1 MAVQHFSRSARTR
14 TFRLSSVFAI
24 IAAAGIAA
32 AGSINVQARDLT
44 AAVNSNFSTL
54 DTWDAIDNLSR
65 AVSSSIYEG
74 LYRFDTNLTPQPQ
87 LAESYTVSDDGL
99 VYTFKLRPN
108 VKYQDGSDF
117 TAETVKMNFDRG
129 MNPASKLTRRTFFSF
144 VDKVEA
150 VDPLTVRFT
159 LKQPTAGFITRLSNG
174 TASMVC
180 PSLLKKAAAAGDAAA
195 AKKITAY
202 EACGTG
208 PYTLKHFEPTEVLEV
223 VKNPNYRVAGLPK
236 FDSLRWVP
244 VAENS
249 TRAMMLRTGEA
260 QFIWPVPAEQ
270 VKALE
275 ADDKLSIQKTP
286 SVVTRYISM
295 NETKKPFNDVRVRKA
310 ISLAINR
317 NALIKVAYNGL
328 AVPSTGYL
336 PPQIEGAVNYGA
348 FPYDPKA
355 ARELLKEAGF
365 PEGFHATLWSAYN
378 DGKTLKTLQ
387 FLQQQLAQVG
397 IHVETRALEAG
408 QRSLIYSAQ
417 TPADSQHQLY
427 LIGWTNSAAEPDWG
441 LRPLLD
447 SRSAPPVLNNDSY
460 YKNPKVDELFDK
472 AAAEPNPQKRVAL
485 YKELQ
490 DTVNAD
496 SPWAP
501 LVFEMMT
508 AGAVKPLKNFAV
520 LPDGSFDFYQ
530 ADWQE

>member
-159 LKQPTAGFITRLSNG
+159 LKQPTAGFIARLSNG

-195 AKKITAY
+195 AKKVTAY

-336 PPQIEGAVNYGA
+336 PPQIEGAVNYGP

-365 PEGFHATLWSAYN
+365 PEGFHATLWSACLLYTS
-378 DGKTLKTLQ
+378 D
-387 FLQQQLAQVG
+387 A
-397 IHVETRALEAG
+397 
-408 QRSLIYSAQ
+408 
-417 TPADSQHQLY
+417 AD
-427 LIGWTNSAAEPDWG
+427 E
-441 LRPLLD
+441 
-447 SRSAPPVLNNDSY
+447 
-460 YKNPKVDELFDK
+460 
-472 AAAEPNPQKRVAL
+472 
-485 YKELQ
+485 
-490 DTVNAD
+490 
-496 SPWAP
+496 
-501 LVFEMMT
+501 
-508 AGAVKPLKNFAV
+508 
-520 LPDGSFDFYQ
+520 
-530 ADWQE
+530 

>member
-1 MAVQHFSRSARTR
+1 MN
-14 TFRLSSVFAI
+14 RLSSAFAESRLVGS
-24 IAAAGIAA
+24 IAAVMLAA
-32 AGSINVQARDLT
+32 AASGTHAAPLETLT
-44 AAVNSNFSTL
+44 IAVNTGFTTM
-54 DTWDAIDNLSR
+54 DPWDATDNLSR
-65 AVSSSIYEG
+65 TAARSFYES
-74 LYRFDTNLTPQPQ
+74 LYTFDKNLKPTPQ
-87 LAESYTVSDDGL
+87 LAESVDISPDGRI
-99 VYTFKLRPN
+99 YTFKLRQG
-108 VKYQDGSDF
+108 VKFHDGTILDAEAVKLSFELGASQDL
-117 TAETVKMNFDRG
+117 KR
-129 MNPASKLTRRTFFSF
+129 TRRNFFNF
-144 VDKVEA
+144 VEKIEA
-150 VDPLTVRFT
+150 ADQYTVRFT
-159 LKQPTAGFITRLSNG
+159 LKSPMTAFLERLSNG
-174 TASMVC
+174 TAAIAC
-180 PSLLKKAAAAGDAAA
+180 PSLLAR
-195 AKKITAY
+195 AKTKQALAF

-244 VAENS
+244 VAENF

-336 PPQIEGAVNYGA
+336 PPQIEGAVNYGP

-417 TPADSQHQLY
+417 KPADSQHQLY

-472 AAAEPNPQKRVAL
+472 AAAEPNPQKRAAL